1 MEYKS
6 KSGGIDLF
14 KFVAALLVV
23 AIHVD
28 PLSSYSEY
36 GNYILCRVIARV
48 AVPFF
53 FIASGYFFA
62 LKSSDN
68 KKNKEVLYAFIKK
81 IGWLYLV
88 AIIMYLPLNIYKGD
102 FTNPFTLLEGIK
114 AIVFNGTFYHLW
126 YLPALILG
134 MSIVCGLKQNLSA
147 RLVFIICIVLYIIGL
162 FGDSYFGFTQNV
174 PIVSNLY
181 EGIFSV
187 YDYTRNGMFFAPLF
201 IAMGMSFTKLDKSNT
216 KKDRLLLMVFGTLF
230 LIEVLCLKRY
240 EVQRHDSMT
249 IFLVPTVYYL
259 FKLCKLCMAVN
270 CKERKSLRL
279 ISQWIYILHP
289 MMIVVIR
296 MLGKAFNITYL
307 IVDNSLMNYIGVV
320 VLSLV
325 GAVVM
330 LFLYKKKKKLS
341 N

>member
-14 KFVAALLVV
+14 KFAAALLVV
-23 AIHVD
+23 AIHID

-36 GNYILCRVIARV
+36 SNYILCRVIARV

-53 FIASGYFFA
+53 FIVSGYFFA
-62 LKSSDN
+62 LKLSDD

-88 AIIMYLPLNIYKGD
+88 ASIMYLPLNIYKGD

-114 AIVFNGTFYHLW
+114 SIVFNGTFYHLW

-134 MSIVCGLKQNLSA
+134 MSIVYGLKQKLST

-162 FGDSYFGFTQNV
+162 FGDSYFGFTQEV
-174 PIVSNLY
+174 PIVSGLY

-187 YDYTRNGMFFAPLF
+187 CDYTRNGIFFAPLF
-201 IAMGMSFTKLDKSNT
+201 IAMGMSFTKLDKSNN
-216 KKDRLLLMVFGTLF
+216 KKDRMLLMVFGTLL

-259 FKLCKLCMAVN
+259 FKLCMEIN

-279 ISQWIYILHP
+279 ISHWIYILHP

-325 GAVVM
+325 GSVVM
-330 LFLYKKKKKLS
+330 LFLSKKKKKLS